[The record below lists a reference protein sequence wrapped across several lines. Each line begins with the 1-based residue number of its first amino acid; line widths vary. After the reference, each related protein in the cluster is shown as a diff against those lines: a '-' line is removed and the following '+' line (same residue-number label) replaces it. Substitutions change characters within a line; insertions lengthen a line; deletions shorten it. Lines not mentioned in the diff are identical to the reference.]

1 MFETDKQQLDVI
13 NRRRTNER
21 QLVFSVSNP
30 SRQKSVTEQ
39 SRTSRSFCCC
49 KYRLHND

>member
-21 QLVFSVSNP
+21 QSVFSVSNP
-30 SRQKSVTEQ
+30 SRQISVLQ
-39 SRTSRSFCCC
+39 LYPLSINI
-49 KYRLHND
+49 NDVPRIE

>member
-21 QLVFSVSNP
+21 QLVFNVSNP
-30 SRQKSVTEQ
+30 SRQISPPT
-39 SRTSRSFCCC
+39 T
-49 KYRLHND
+49 RLFTILLCDVDEENHGI